1 VVTRRQAVGAHYGL
15 MDWLIQRV
23 SAVLMTLYSLLLLV
37 IALVNGGIGYELWRS
52 LFANGA
58 FTVASF
64 LFMVALLY
72 HAWIG
77 AREIYMDYLKPVGLR
92 LTVQAA
98 TIVLLVAYLGWT
110 VQILWGAK

>member
-15 MDWLIQRV
+15 KDWLIQRV
-23 SAVLMTLYSLLLLV
+23 SAVGMALYALLIV
-37 IALVNGGIGYELWRS
+37 AIALVNGGIGYELWRS
-52 LFANGA
+52 LFAHGG
-58 FTVASF
+58 FKVASF

-98 TIVLLVAYLGWT
+98 TIALLVAYLGWT

>member
-1 VVTRRQAVGAHYGL
+1 VTRRQAVGAHYGL